1 MRMSSVAE
9 EGGEEVE
16 EVSKVV
22 KIVFVTVATG
32 LDILLVSALK
42 LTLENM
48 EMVEVPFVTAL
59 ASGRRE
65 GRGIQDVT
73 E

>member
-1 MRMSSVAE
+1 MRMISVAE

-48 EMVEVPFVTAL
+48 EMVEVPFVT
-59 ASGRRE
+59 
-65 GRGIQDVT
+65 DVT